1 MGFDDMTNSKTVIE
15 DCTFEY
21 QCPKT
26 WRALLK
32 TNVASIR
39 FCDSCERNVYLSSS
53 TDEAWENAEQGRCVA
68 VPVELTTASRQK
80 LEIPHVVGM
89 MGPPPKRAKN
99 FQDRNQG
106 GNAVKPLFF
115 GLDGC
120 KAGWFVVGIDQ
131 AGEFQFSVLSKFEAI
146 TQFLEQAKLIL
157 VDIPIGLPWQG
168 QKTRLCDTA
177 ARKAL
182 SPRGS
187 SVFSVPA
194 RSALAMPSYQ
204 EGSEENRRQLN
215 RKLSKQSWAIAPK
228 IKEVDEYMR
237 NVMPGEKV
245 REMHPEVAFWALNGK
260 TGLNHKKKDQAGIDE
275 RLDILLRHYPGADE
289 CFRWAREQY
298 LIKEVATDDI
308 LDAMVGAV
316 TAMQYPRL
324 STLPAMP
331 MLDEERLP
339 MEMVYYSDF

>member
-1 MGFDDMTNSKTVIE
+1 MTNSKTKIE
-15 DCTFEY
+15 YCTFEY

-26 WRALLK
+26 WGALLK

-39 FCDSCERNVYLSSS
+39 FCDSCERNVYLSTS
-53 TDEAWENAEQGRCVA
+53 TDEAWDNAKQGRCVA
-68 VPVELTTASRQK
+68 IPIELTAASRQK
-80 LEIPHVVGM
+80 LEPPHVVGM
-89 MGPPPKRAKN
+89 MGPPPKRVKN
-99 FQDRNQG
+99 FHDRNHG
-106 GNAVKPLFF
+106 GNAIKPLFF

-120 KAGWFVVGIDQ
+120 KAGWFAIGIDEI
-131 AGEFQFSVLSKFEAI
+131 GEFQFSVLTKFEEI
-146 TQFLEQAKLIL
+146 TQLLEQAMLIL

-168 QKTRLCDTA
+168 QPTRLCDTA

-187 SVFSVPA
+187 SVFPVPA

-237 NVMPGEKV
+237 SGRPGEKI

-260 TGLNHKKKDQAGIDE
+260 TALNYKKKEQAGIDE
-275 RLDILLRHYPGADE
+275 RLGILQRYYLKSDE

-324 STLPAMP
+324 STLPENP
-331 MLDEERLP
+331 VNDEEGIP
-339 MEMVYYSDF
+339 MEMVYCSDF

>member
-1 MGFDDMTNSKTVIE
+1 MTTNETRIKYCEFGYV
-15 DCTFEY
+15 
-21 QCPKT
+21 CPKT
-26 WRALLK
+26 WGALLK

-39 FCDSCERNVYLSSS
+39 FCDSCERNVYLSTS
-53 TDEAWENAEQGRCVA
+53 TDEAWDNAKQGRCVA
-68 VPVELTTASRQK
+68 VPIELTAASRQK
-80 LEIPHVVGM
+80 LETPHVVGM
-89 MGPPPKRAKN
+89 MGPPPKRVMN
-99 FQDRNQG
+99 FHDRNHG

-120 KAGWFVVGIDQ
+120 KAGWFVVGIDEM
-131 AGEFQFSVLSKFEAI
+131 GEFQFSVLSKFEAI
-146 TQFLEQAKLIL
+146 SQFLEQAKLIL

-168 QKTRLCDTA
+168 QRTRRCDTA

-187 SVFSVPA
+187 SVFPVPA

-215 RKLSKQSWAIAPK
+215 KGLSTQSWAIVPK

-237 NVMPGEKV
+237 SVRPGEKV

-260 TGLNHKKKDQAGIDE
+260 TGLSYKKKDKAGIDE
-275 RLDILLRHYPGADE
+275 RLGILLRHYPSAEE

-316 TAMQYPRL
+316 TAMQYSRL

-339 MEMVYYSDF
+339 MEMVYCSDF